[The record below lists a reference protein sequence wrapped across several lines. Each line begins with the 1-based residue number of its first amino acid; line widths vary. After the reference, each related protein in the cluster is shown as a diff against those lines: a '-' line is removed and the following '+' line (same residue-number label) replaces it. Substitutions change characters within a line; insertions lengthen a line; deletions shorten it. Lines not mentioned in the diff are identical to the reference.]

1 MSHSPSDI
9 VYECWLDLVTG
20 GEVCGVLVSAP
31 GGVMVNDPVPDP
43 VPAAALEVDSKVS
56 KILGNPDLTDLTVD
70 DATGTKPVDEL
81 LRKWHGLVLHG
92 HLDAV

>member
-20 GEVCGVLVSAP
+20 GEVCGIVVGAP

-43 VPAAALEVDSKVS
+43 VQAAALEVDSKVS
-56 KILGNPDLTDLTVD
+56 KMLGNPDLTDLTVD